1 MADTEVTTAP
11 MEPQAEAP
19 PVEQQPLPGT
29 EVLNGTEPAPVA
41 VTVPQ
46 EQMKEEMP
54 TQPEAVVTTQ
64 PVVTA
69 EPMIDQTVVATEQPV
84 GVQPVAAVE
93 QPVVMEHQVVATEQ
107 VAPQPVATAE
117 TVVAM
122 NTTETAAA
130 DVAVAKDDTHDQQSA
145 ADVVAAAEAAAAAE
159 IDAVAGATIAVV
171 DAATAV
177 AAAPATPT
185 TEQQAPTPMDTTPAV
200 TPAVTDSD
208 VAAVTEQVPVPTDAA
223 PVPPVTPQEENEELR
238 RMITELKD
246 QLAKKDEE
254 IEKLKLTGP
263 KRKKPRVG
271 PKLNPDGTP
280 MEPGTPSKKME
291 VQKQKRDEVWKSR
304 YNELVAYKLQNGDTN
319 VPTKNYKPNPQLAH
333 WVHTQRT
340 RRRAWDAGKA
350 GAGDLTQ
357 ERIDALDSI
366 GFQWNPGRRVND
378 DLWEQRFNELCEFK
392 RENGHT
398 NVPEKYAPNKSLGK
412 WVSNQRHRRKLL
424 DAGKKAKGMTRVRVE
439 KLDAVG
445 FEWTKN

>member
-1 MADTEVTTAP
+1 MADAEATTAP
-11 MEPQAEAP
+11 VEPQLTAP
-19 PVEQQPLPGT
+19 PVPVEQQPVPGP
-29 EVLNGTEPAPVA
+29 EVNGTVEQPTVAEVATAPAEPK
-41 VTVPQ
+41 Q
-46 EQMKEEMP
+46 EMP
-54 TQPEAVVTTQ
+54 TTQPEAVIAAE
-64 PVVTA
+64 TA
-69 EPMIDQTVVATEQPV
+69 ANQFAAADNPIVSQSGETTEQPV
-84 GVQPVAAVE
+84 PTEQIVTQPVSAA
-93 QPVVMEHQVVATEQ
+93 T
-107 VAPQPVATAE
+107 E

-122 NTTETAAA
+122 DTAA
-130 DVAVAKDDTHDQQSA
+130 TT
-145 ADVVAAAEAAAAAE
+145 AAEAAAPILAKGEVDGQQDSAAVAAAVEAAATAE
-159 IDAVAGATIAVV
+159 IDAAAVEPAAVV
-171 DAATAV
+171 AV
-177 AAAPATPT
+177 TPT
-185 TEQQAPTPMDTTPAV
+185 TT
-200 TPAVTDSD
+200 
-208 VAAVTEQVPVPTDAA
+208 AAEPSVDGLNTMTEHLLKKDEAA
-223 PVPPVTPQEENEELR
+223 HVPPVTPQEENEELR
-238 RMITELKD
+238 RMISELKD
-246 QLAKKDEE
+246 QLAKRDEE
-254 IEKLKLTGP
+254 IEKLKSTGP
-263 KRKKPRVG
+263 KRKKARVG

-280 MEPGTPSKKME
+280 VDPGTPSKKME
-291 VQKQKRDEVWKSR
+291 VQKQKRDEVWKAR

-424 DAGKKAKGMTRVRVE
+424 DAGKKAKGMTRARVE

-445 FEWTKN
+445 FEWTK